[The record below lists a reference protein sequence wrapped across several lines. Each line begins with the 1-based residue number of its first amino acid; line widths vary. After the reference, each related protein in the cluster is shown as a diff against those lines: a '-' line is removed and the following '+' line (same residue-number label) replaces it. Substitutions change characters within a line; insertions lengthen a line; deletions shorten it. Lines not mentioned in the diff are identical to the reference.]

1 MNTKEMKKMTIK
13 QQRQLDQVK
22 MNIKQ
27 HREVMMTIEQQR
39 QLDQAIINVI
49 NEDSTY
55 LPTLEEAEIFRNYA
69 LEYIDIWGIDDFQ
82 EDIMPQLFNL
92 YFIIIAKEILNEYEG
107 DIK

>member
-1 MNTKEMKKMTIK
+1 MTIE

-27 HREVMMTIEQQR
+27 HREVMMTINQQR
-39 QLDQAIINVI
+39 ELDQAIINVI

-55 LPTLEEAEIFRNYA
+55 LPTLEEAEIFRNYV

>member
-1 MNTKEMKKMTIK
+1 MNTKEMKKMTIE

-27 HREVMMTIEQQR
+27 HREVMMTINQQR
-39 QLDQAIINVI
+39 ELDQAIINVI

-55 LPTLEEAEIFRNYA
+55 LPTLEEAEIFRNYV